1 MLAVRIPIP
10 WYSQINILLII
21 SSYPDDVNG
30 TVLVAEAEG
39 SLRVEVDNQSF
50 RGAVPSNIQYINC
63 AKGQRRVANM
73 QANNYNPIAQYINTT
88 LWIVNY
94 LPY

>member
-1 MLAVRIPIP
+1 MSMAH
-10 WYSQINILLII
+10 
-21 SSYPDDVNG
+21 G

-50 RGAVPSNIQYINC
+50 GGAVPSNIQYINC

-73 QANNYNPIAQYINTT
+73 QANNYNPIAQHINTT
-88 LWIVNY
+88 L
-94 LPY
+94 

>member
-1 MLAVRIPIP
+1 MSMAH
-10 WYSQINILLII
+10 
-21 SSYPDDVNG
+21 G

-50 RGAVPSNIQYINC
+50 GGAVPCNIQYINC

-88 LWIVNY
+88 L
-94 LPY
+94 